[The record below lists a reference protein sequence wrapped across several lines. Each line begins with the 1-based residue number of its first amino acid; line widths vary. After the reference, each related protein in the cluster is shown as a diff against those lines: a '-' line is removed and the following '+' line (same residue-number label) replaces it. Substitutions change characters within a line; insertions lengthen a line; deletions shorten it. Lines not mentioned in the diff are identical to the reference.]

1 MSELTFKKGTI
12 YIIEHNT
19 LSNYKYIGQTIQD
32 LKIRWRTHKQIS
44 KKYDKMFFR
53 LGFFINYYDGI
64 ENFNIREYK
73 TYNNITQKELDEEEI
88 KYINELGTLNSRNA
102 NELITI
108 NITNDMRN
116 ELIKKFIDNDV
127 DIVNLY
133 KLIDTFNYTHY
144 KRERTDFILDDI
156 NNKLITELLKKTLFN
171 NLVNTKVS
179 SLVNNEEFEIS
190 DDNYYTLTEKFI
202 NDELII
208 EDYIKYIEY
217 FNKNFEI
224 TNNKDDIYYYN
235 DLIYG
240 LKLYGEY
247 NELFDFYLL
256 NNFERILQ
264 YYFNILN
271 KTFNNV
277 NIDYENK
284 KINGI
289 RKINNLSFKFS
300 NHIYNFIKYY
310 IEKIDYKTDKSY
322 NPKFNINKKNKYRR
336 NKYDRTILNIVL
348 FDNYSTDE
356 NIIKNNRIYISKI
369 HNLLYP
375 MCYDLLIH
383 NGYNEDIDPYIENK
397 YNTDNEYIYDLLELD
412 KIINDKYKLLS
423 IFDNILRMNENEYK
437 IVNNMYIIYN

>member
-144 KRERTDFILDDI
+144 KRERTNFILDDI

-284 KINGI
+284 QINGI

-300 NHIYNFIKYY
+300 NHI
-310 IEKIDYKTDKSY
+310 
-322 NPKFNINKKNKYRR
+322 
-336 NKYDRTILNIVL
+336 
-348 FDNYSTDE
+348 
-356 NIIKNNRIYISKI
+356 
-369 HNLLYP
+369 
-375 MCYDLLIH
+375 
-383 NGYNEDIDPYIENK
+383 
-397 YNTDNEYIYDLLELD
+397 
-412 KIINDKYKLLS
+412 
-423 IFDNILRMNENEYK
+423 
-437 IVNNMYIIYN
+437 

>member
-1 MSELTFKKGTI
+1 
-12 YIIEHNT
+12 
-19 LSNYKYIGQTIQD
+19 
-32 LKIRWRTHKQIS
+32 
-44 KKYDKMFFR
+44 
-53 LGFFINYYDGI
+53 
-64 ENFNIREYK
+64 
-73 TYNNITQKELDEEEI
+73 
-88 KYINELGTLNSRNA
+88 
-102 NELITI
+102 
-108 NITNDMRN
+108 MRN
-116 ELIKKFIDNDV
+116 ELIKKFIDNNV

-144 KRERTDFILDDI
+144 KREITDFILDDI

-171 NLVNTKVS
+171 NLLNTKVS
-179 SLVNNEEFEIS
+179 SFVNNEEFEIS

-240 LKLYGEY
+240 LKLFGEY

-256 NNFERILQ
+256 NDFEKILQ

-284 KINGI
+284 QINGI
-289 RKINNLSFKFS
+289 RKINNLSFKFT

-336 NKYDRTILNIVL
+336 NKYDSAILNIVL
-348 FDNYSTDE
+348 FDNYSMDE

-397 YNTDNEYIYDLLELD
+397 YNIDNEYIYDLLELD

>member
-284 KINGI
+284 QINGI

>member
-437 IVNNMYIIYN
+437 IVNNIYIIYN

>member
-284 KINGI
+284 QINGI

-437 IVNNMYIIYN
+437 IVNNIYIIYN